1 MINHLVDP
9 AELSTEVMSQLSLL
23 VLVPV
28 HLNCRDE
35 GDWRPEDER
44 FSKIKID

>member
-9 AELSTEVMSQLSLL
+9 AKLSTEVMSQLSLL

-28 HLNCRDE
+28 HLNGRDE
-35 GDWRPEDER
+35 GDRRSEDKR
-44 FSKIKID
+44 FSKVKVD